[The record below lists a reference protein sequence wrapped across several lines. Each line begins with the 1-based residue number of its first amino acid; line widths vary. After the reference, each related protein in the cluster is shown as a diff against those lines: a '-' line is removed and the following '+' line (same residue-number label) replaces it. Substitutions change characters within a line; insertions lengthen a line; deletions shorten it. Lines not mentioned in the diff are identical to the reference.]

1 MNQNIIPITDE
12 QAKAIQEI
20 AKTLGISLETIQKF
34 GGFLYEIVGAPVKD
48 LVDLKIRDPLK
59 IKHFENLI
67 KITEKAQE
75 SLKARNIQEPKPVSL
90 VLAEP
95 LLEAAA
101 KESREELQDL
111 WAKLLANAMDPAR
124 SNSVRPEFI
133 EAVKKFHPTDAAI
146 LEKFYI
152 MTGEFKPSV
161 ESFMSN
167 ALGISTDAVSVS
179 LNNLERIG
187 CVGKNTLGVYLLI
200 AFGRELMR
208 ACAP

>member
-90 VLAEP
+90 VLANLCWKLP
-95 LLEAAA
+95 PRKAA
-101 KESREELQDL
+101 KNCKTYGPSCLPTQWTQQDPTVCVQNL
-111 WAKLLANAMDPAR
+111 LKL
-124 SNSVRPEFI
+124 
-133 EAVKKFHPTDAAI
+133 
-146 LEKFYI
+146 
-152 MTGEFKPSV
+152 
-161 ESFMSN
+161 
-167 ALGISTDAVSVS
+167 
-179 LNNLERIG
+179 
-187 CVGKNTLGVYLLI
+187 
-200 AFGRELMR
+200 
-208 ACAP
+208 